1 MQTNLNPFER
11 IRFRALVGSA
21 ILATITAFISISILT
36 RFLPEWFKSEPS
48 PLREILTVL
57 LMYLFFFLFIF
68 RRLAHS
74 GLSYNRLCG
83 AFPAWRTLGGY
94 SLWAV
99 LLVIVSITSI
109 YLLFFPLSFFFPG
122 FVKWWLFESS
132 PTAIWTSGGNYIL
145 ANVLNFLYLV
155 LIAPILEE
163 FFFRGI
169 LLTRWTVKWS
179 VVKAVIASSV
189 IFAVLHTDLIGSFC
203 FGCVMAVLYIR
214 TKSLFIPMVIHITN
228 NGAAWILEFLTI
240 PFDNLSGPQTITE
253 FQESWWIG
261 LVGLIVSI
269 PFIIRFWRHY
279 IWNTDWQV
287 PYLIEPTDCEN
298 KTTEEPQKFPISHL
312 IVL

>member
-1 MQTNLNPFER
+1 MQIDSTPFEK
-11 IRFRALVGSA
+11 IRFRALVGFA

-57 LMYLFFFLFIF
+57 LMDLFFLLFIF
-68 RRLAHS
+68 RRLSHS

-83 AFPAWRTLGGY
+83 ASPAWQILGRY

-99 LLVIVSITSI
+99 PLVIVSITSV
-109 YLLFFPLSFFFPG
+109 YLLFFPLSFLFPG
-122 FVKWWLFESS
+122 FVKSWLFGFS
-132 PTAIWTSGGNYIL
+132 PTAIWTSGSSYML

-189 IFAVLHTDLIGSFC
+189 VFAVLHTDLIGSFC

-214 TKSLFIPMVIHITN
+214 TKSLFIPAVIHIAN
-228 NGAAWILEFLTI
+228 NGIAWILEFLTI
-240 PFDNLSGPQTITE
+240 PFDSLSGPQTIIE
-253 FQESWWIG
+253 FQDSWWVGLIG
-261 LVGLIVSI
+261 LVVGI
-269 PFIIRFWRHY
+269 PFVIYFWKHY
-279 IWNTDWQV
+279 IRDTDWQV
-287 PYLIEPTDCEN
+287 PYFTEPAGCEN
-298 KTTEEPQKFPISHL
+298 NANLSD
-312 IVL
+312 